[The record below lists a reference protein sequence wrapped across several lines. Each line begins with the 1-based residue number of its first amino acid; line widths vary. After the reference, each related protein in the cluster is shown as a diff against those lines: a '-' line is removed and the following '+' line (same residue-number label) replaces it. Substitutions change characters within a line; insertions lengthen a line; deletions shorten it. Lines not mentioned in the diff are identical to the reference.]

1 MIMVMI
7 VIRIVM
13 MIMMFDFFFEEICN
27 DKAFVRYKLI
37 KDKNVDVGG
46 CEIGR

>member
-7 VIRIVM
+7 VIRVV